1 MSPTQWAQYAD
12 DPMHC
17 CTSSICQLEGLGK
30 RLVLIMNAEKVEVEK
45 RATEHKVLAT
55 ICNATDKTERVV
67 LSSVLH
73 AMVPL
78 GRACLVDLTVYT
90 PATVHPHS

>member
-1 MSPTQWAQYAD
+1 
-12 DPMHC
+12 
-17 CTSSICQLEGLGK
+17 
-30 RLVLIMNAEKVEVEK
+30 MNAEKVEVEK

-55 ICNATDKTERVV
+55 ICNATDKTERVA

-73 AMVPL
+73 AMVHVPL
-78 GRACLVDLTVYT
+78 GRAYLVDLAVYT